1 MDSTS
6 FMTVVAEY
14 CDRTMSK
21 VSFNTIVVVCVP
33 CLRDIDVEGSKH
45 KTDLA
50 VKNGIVKVD
59 RLLHTVQNVSEGITI
74 TAKMNRQ
81 LPIDS
86 VLAQTMARDVE
97 AVVSKDLRIDD
108 GNTVGKMDLHV
119 WRGIYGTS
127 VAVRM
132 VVECLQP

>member
-97 AVVSKDLRIDD
+97 SVVSKDLRIDN
-108 GNTVGKMDLHV
+108 GNTISEMDLHV
-119 WRGIYGTS
+119 
-127 VAVRM
+127 
-132 VVECLQP
+132 